1 MDDIVTNSLME
12 VLWELDYG
20 IIVILSFNDSS
31 LIVFILTINLH
42 HFLSEIYVVWQLK
55 RMTISH
61 IVDYVKR

>member
-1 MDDIVTNSLME
+1 ME

-42 HFLSEIYVVWQLK
+42 HFLSEIYAVWQLK

-61 IVDYVKR
+61 IVDYVKRL

>member
-1 MDDIVTNSLME
+1 ME
-12 VLWELDYG
+12 VLWELDYK

-42 HFLSEIYVVWQLK
+42 HFLSEIYVIWQLK

>member
-1 MDDIVTNSLME
+1 ME

>member
-1 MDDIVTNSLME
+1 ME

-20 IIVILSFNDSS
+20 IIVILSFHDSS